1 MRPLLRVRRGD
12 LVRTNHSALRDCDV
26 PSVDRHERLL
36 AVELRG
42 VALRDDSLSL
52 AGKEGHVVVGVRRRK
67 DALSALHA
75 AELEMRHERDGLG
88 RVSEL
93 DGDERLPL
101 ADRALRLRLKRHLRE
116 RIEVLEVVVADD
128 LVVVAQLV
136 RLRGIARAVVPVEVV
151 RDELS
156 SCVE

>member
-1 MRPLLRVRRGD
+1 
-12 LVRTNHSALRDCDV
+12 
-26 PSVDRHERLL
+26 
-36 AVELRG
+36 
-42 VALRDDSLSL
+42 
-52 AGKEGHVVVGVRRRK
+52 
-67 DALSALHA
+67 
-75 AELEMRHERDGLG
+75 MRHERHGLG
-88 RVSEL
+88 RIPEF

-101 ADRALRLRLKRHLRE
+101 ADRALGLRLKRHLRE